1 MQQNEIKKFVKLISG
16 MSPPNENSINIY
28 QGNSYEAKLRRKNL
42 LAYLTKMFE
51 LEPKTILIGEAPGI
65 HGCGKTGIPFTDEFA
80 IATEQFFANG
90 DFGNMGLDHERSA
103 AVIWNVIRNKK
114 EMPFMWNIYPFQ
126 PLSSTKSK
134 RSNMPTNRTPTGEEI
149 EIGRDIFME
158 LLYIY
163 KFENFYAIGK
173 KAFDALVEV
182 IPETKYIRHPS
193 HGGMKE
199 CAEALNELL

>member
-1 MQQNEIKKFVKLISG
+1 

-42 LAYLTKMFE
+42 LAYLTKMLE

-80 IATEQFFANG
+80 IATEQFFENG

-114 EMPFMWNIYPFQ
+114 KC
-126 PLSSTKSK
+126 LSCGIFI
-134 RSNMPTNRTPTGEEI
+134 RSNLYPPPNPNAPICRQTAPQLVRKLKSAEI
-149 EIGRDIFME
+149 SLWNYYTFINLKISM
-158 LLYIY
+158 L
-163 KFENFYAIGK
+163 
-173 KAFDALVEV
+173 
-182 IPETKYIRHPS
+182 
-193 HGGMKE
+193 
-199 CAEALNELL
+199 